1 MELAKA
7 LEEKEENSMNTW
19 YAAVMDREDN
29 DWGHGSHDLEEAKK
43 MARKLGEGSLVI
55 VIDDGDDPVAVGE
68 INPWEEQ

>member
-1 MELAKA
+1 MEQGKA
-7 LEEKEENSMNTW
+7 LEEKEENTMKTW

-68 INPWEEQ
+68 IDPWEEQ